1 MIENCLVKYSRDCI
15 KKPTHAVFLL
25 HGRGC
30 NAENMLSAFDTLC
43 DIKNLIVFS
52 IEPEKEWYPIPNGSS
67 DQESAIHGLDEN
79 LPKIREFILKTL
91 EECKLTIDKTILIGF
106 SAGAVVSLQLAIKFQ
121 DPYKLIICHSGAI
134 LNPECVSKSQIDTS
148 FVLIHHQDDF
158 CFSWDERYIPM
169 RKSLCD
175 NDYKVMTIE
184 SVSGNHT
191 IYNNE
196 LKNIKNLISE
206 IVS

>member
-1 MIENCLVKYSRDCI
+1 MKSIFKIIEISHYS
-15 KKPTHAVFLL
+15 KNNELL
-25 HGRGC
+25 WTQHNISNILHNSG
-30 NAENMLSAFDTLC
+30 
-43 DIKNLIVFS
+43 K
-52 IEPEKEWYPIPNGSS
+52 
-67 DQESAIHGLDEN
+67 
-79 LPKIREFILKTL
+79 EFILKTL

-169 RKSLCD
+169 RKSLRD